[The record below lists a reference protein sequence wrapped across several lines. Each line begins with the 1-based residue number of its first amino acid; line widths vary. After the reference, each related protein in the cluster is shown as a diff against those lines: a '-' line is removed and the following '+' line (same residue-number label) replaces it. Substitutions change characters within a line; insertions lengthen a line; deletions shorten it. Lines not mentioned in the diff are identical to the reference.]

1 MDAHFTWEKI
11 QILDGGFGTELEA
24 VGYNTENNSLWSCAA
39 LFDNPDLILQVH
51 KRFIEAGSDIILTN
65 SYQACINTMMSSR
78 GMTKNAAESSLKVAH
93 MFSSTGLLGSIKNF
107 AYKLN
112 LR

>member
-51 KRFIEAGSDIILTN
+51 K
-65 SYQACINTMMSSR
+65 
-78 GMTKNAAESSLKVAH
+78 
-93 MFSSTGLLGSIKNF
+93 
-107 AYKLN
+107 
-112 LR
+112 